1 MTGGGY
7 RRGQVG
13 NQDEGVL
20 IVALE
25 GERLAVRAFYFF
37 HNQIGVELD
46 ADGAGSFD
54 RFEIDFCGGGD
65 RLSNGVQ
72 SRGNVVMVRKKIR
85 RLRNL
90 GAEGRGEAAQKDQ
103 REDKIGLGT
112 LRRRAIGPLSNVFNS
127 APMYIYRIPNPSVRV
142 ALDCA
147 QESGDFIGR
156 PFDGSRGAKEATHF
170 FLTRESSFRL
180 GFYFLPK

>member
-7 RRGQVG
+7 GRGQVG
-13 NQDEGVL
+13 DQDEGVL

-25 GERLAVRAFYFF
+25 GERLAVRTFYFF

-72 SRGNVVMVRKKIR
+72 SRGNVVMSRKKIR
-85 RLRNL
+85 RRRNL
-90 GAEGRGEAAQKDQ
+90 GAKRGGRAPYQAPPPDQ
-103 REDKIGLGT
+103 NHT
-112 LRRRAIGPLSNVFNS
+112 CTYSPTA
-127 APMYIYRIPNPSVRV
+127 
-142 ALDCA
+142 
-147 QESGDFIGR
+147 
-156 PFDGSRGAKEATHF
+156 
-170 FLTRESSFRL
+170 
-180 GFYFLPK
+180 

>member
-1 MTGGGY
+1 MSCYG
-7 RRGQVG
+7 RGQG
-13 NQDEGVL
+13 SDQDEGFL

-72 SRGNVVMVRKKIR
+72 SRGDVVMVRKTLA
-85 RLRNL
+85 RLPNL
-90 GAEGRGEAAQKDQ
+90 GAERRVEAPQQDQ
-103 REDKIGLGT
+103 
-112 LRRRAIGPLSNVFNS
+112 
-127 APMYIYRIPNPSVRV
+127 
-142 ALDCA
+142 
-147 QESGDFIGR
+147 
-156 PFDGSRGAKEATHF
+156 
-170 FLTRESSFRL
+170 
-180 GFYFLPK
+180 

>member
-7 RRGQVG
+7 GRGKVG

-25 GERLAVRAFYFF
+25 GERVAVTAFYFF

-54 RFEIDFCGGGD
+54 CFEIDFCGGGD

-72 SRGNVVMVRKKIR
+72 SRGNVVVVRKKIR

-103 REDKIGLGT
+103 QEDKNRTGNSSAKGHRTPVTCLQFCT
-112 LRRRAIGPLSNVFNS
+112 NVH
-127 APMYIYRIPNPSVRV
+127 
-142 ALDCA
+142 L
-147 QESGDFIGR
+147 
-156 PFDGSRGAKEATHF
+156 
-170 FLTRESSFRL
+170 
-180 GFYFLPK
+180 